1 MDLNKTPFGIYEK
14 ALPNDFSWEEKFIA
28 AKAAGFD
35 YIEISIDESDERL
48 KRLDWTIEE
57 RNNLK
62 NLMLDYDIRIHS
74 MCLSGHRRFPFG
86 SKDCDTRKEAYNI
99 MEKAIQLASD
109 LNIRVI
115 QLAGYDV
122 YYEEASEETK
132 KRFIEGLRQ
141 AVRWASRAGVMLA
154 IEIMDTEFIGTIT
167 RAKEYIELIKSL
179 WLKVYPD
186 LGNISQWTD
195 NPSAE
200 LELGLEHIVA
210 IHIKDT
216 KPGVFKCVP
225 FGEGTVEFP
234 KLFNTLNRIDY
245 DGPFLIEM
253 WANNNKNYTVEEAA
267 KEIETARLWAL
278 EQMDQ
283 GGYKYVRTT

>member
-1 MDLNKTPFGIYEK
+1 MNLNKTPFGIYEK
-14 ALPNDFSWEEKFIA
+14 ALPNAFNWEEKFIA
-28 AKAAGFD
+28 AKTAGFD

-48 KRLDWTIEE
+48 KRLDWSTEE

-62 NLMLDYDIRIHS
+62 NIMLKHNMRIHS

-86 SKDCDTRKEAYNI
+86 SKDADIRNKAYNI
-99 MEKAIQLASD
+99 MEKAISLASD

-122 YYEEASEETK
+122 YYEEANEETK
-132 KRFIEGLRQ
+132 KRFISGLRQ

-167 RAKEYIELIKSL
+167 RAKEYLNLIKSP

-186 LGNISQWTD
+186 LGNLSQWTD

-216 KPGVFKCVP
+216 KPGIFKCVP
-225 FGEGTVEFP
+225 FGEGTVEFL
-234 KLFNTLNRIDY
+234 KLFNTLSKIDY

-253 WANNNKNYTVEEAA
+253 WADNNKTYTIEEVT

-278 EQMDQ
+278 DQMDH
-283 GGYKYVRTT
+283 GGYDYVRKT